1 MLILSLLPGPAFAID
16 TQDSQI
22 FISGFNA
29 YQKKDYTAAI
39 DKMSQVLQKY
49 PDSPLR
55 DMAIFW
61 LARSNFKAGYNKD
74 AAKYM
79 AQFFK
84 EYPDSPLKGTVEEDL
99 VALVGKF
106 QKGEPIVDKVQAPLV
121 AQAPAED
128 KGAAAKVAREKAEAE
143 RLAQE
148 KAAKEK
154 AEVERLAAEKA
165 SREKAAVEQAAKAKA
180 EADRLAADQA
190 ARAKAEA
197 ERQAAEK
204 LARAKAEAERLA
216 LEKAAKEK
224 AEAERLAAEKA
235 SREKAAVEQ
244 AAKAKAEA
252 DRLAAEQAARAK
264 AEADRLAAE
273 QAARAK
279 AEAERQAAEKLA
291 RDKAEAERLA
301 IEKAFREKAETERL
315 AVEKAF
321 REKAEQERLAAEK
334 ATAEKAGQE
343 RIALEK
349 AVAAPVAAGKAAAAA
364 VTATAAMP
372 STTVDQ
378 LRAAKEA
385 AEKLVAE
392 KSKAL
397 AELQE
402 PAEKKGLTGM
412 FLRER
417 SSYRKE
423 ATARLTAE
431 KAAAE
436 KDLADAQSALDR
448 ALSGQA
454 PVAQVAQPSAEAP
467 GAAKAAQEKAEAD
480 RLAAAKAVRV
490 KAEAERLALEKAA
503 KDKAGAE
510 RMAAEQAAKAK
521 AEAQRQAAEKLAGEK
536 AEAGRLALEKAT
548 KEKAEAERL
557 AAEKFSR
564 EKVAAEQAAKAK
576 ADAESQAAEKLARE
590 KAAVEKL
597 AMEKAAKE
605 KAEAERL
612 AAEKTVREKAATEQ
626 VATEQ
631 AAKAK
636 SKEEQRAAEEV
647 AAIKQAAERIIK
659 GKTEEERLAEEKD
672 VAEQARQAAILLE
685 VSKGKA
691 AEKARK
697 QAELEARFK
706 ADDEAA
712 AEEAR
717 RDALRIAREQE
728 GKGQQAA
735 EKQTNVKAEAERLA
749 AAGKVAR
756 EKAEAERLA
765 TEKAAKAKA
774 DAERLARE
782 KEEQQRLVAE
792 KATKEKAEQE
802 RLAAADKA
810 AREKAA
816 KEKAEQERLAAEKA
830 VTTGKAAA
838 RTAPTVSAVAE
849 QPVPAAPVKQAP
861 TAAPKTVT
869 TKKQAVPRKDDVAK
883 RTALRDRAIAEYK
896 SLVDRYPG
904 SKAAALA
911 TAKLRELGIAY
922 PAGAAKPGIV
932 SGAAV
937 ASVGENA
944 KVLSLEV
951 GQYSD
956 LDFAVSPD
964 APSYEVGKQLSI
976 PFEITNRGNSRDSF
990 MLESS
995 FPAEYGLRFVAAG
1008 APDKL
1013 LTRTP
1018 PLNAG
1023 EKFKGVA
1030 LFTIPSR
1037 YIDGEKVIFPVK
1049 AASEF
1054 DPVVSQSR
1062 GISLIASSPL
1072 LRAVIKTDK
1081 VQVLPGERVPY
1092 KVTLLNIGSAA
1103 ARQLTMRLTYPPQY
1117 EPVDLSASGFRE
1129 EGKGA
1134 VAVEGLQLA
1143 SGESKEFSIAFRLK
1157 DEALARQELFVR
1169 AVTDNLSLKRTD
1181 AFLSAAAVVQP
1192 VSGVAVAAHT
1202 DKVVV
1207 IPGQTATVPLTV
1219 TNTGNIRDDF
1229 SLKPVV
1235 PQGLVYAFYLD
1246 LNRDGVRQA
1255 NEPIINHV
1263 GPLAPKE
1270 VANVV
1275 LEISSSAT
1283 EKDGVTV
1290 PLTLAFEPE
1299 SDKAKG
1305 ASVAVSM
1312 IYSRPVVNLAMAG
1325 KGGKMKPGQVSTFE
1339 LDCGNSGSS
1348 LAKIV
1353 EIQSLMP
1360 EQIELVASDPG
1371 FSKGSDG
1378 TFIWKFEELGAG
1390 EKRSIKVTYRVKS
1403 GTAVGTNLQL
1413 KNVLKYQD
1421 RLGNVY

>member
-1 MLILSLLPGPAFAID
+1 MVFANYFRNILVRPLLGGLLILSLLPGPAFAID

-61 LARSNFKAGYNKD
+61 LARSNFKAGYHKD

-106 QKGEPIVDKVQAPLV
+106 QKGEPIVDKVQAPAV
-121 AQAPAED
+121 AQVPVED
-128 KGAAAKVAREKAEAE
+128 KGAAAKAEAE
-143 RLAQE
+143 RLVQE

-154 AEVERLAAEKA
+154 
-165 SREKAAVEQAAKAKA
+165 SD
-180 EADRLAADQA
+180 ADRLAAEQT

-204 LARAKAEAERLA
+204 LAREKVAAERLA
-216 LEKAAKEK
+216 VEKAAKEK

-235 SREKAAVEQ
+235 GREKA
-244 AAKAKAEA
+244 
-252 DRLAAEQAARAK
+252 AAEQAARAK
-264 AEADRLAAE
+264 TDADRLAAE
-273 QAARAK
+273 QTAKAK

-291 RDKAEAERLA
+291 REKAAKEKADAERLA
-301 IEKAFREKAETERL
+301 IEKAFREKAEAERS
-315 AVEKAF
+315 AVESAF
-321 REKAEQERLAAEK
+321 REKAEQARLAAEK
-334 ATAEKAGQE
+334 AAAEKADQE

-349 AVAAPVAAGKAAAAA
+349 AAAAPVAAKTAAAAA
-364 VTATAAMP
+364 VTGAAVIP
-372 STTVDQ
+372 SASVDQ

-402 PAEKKGLTGM
+402 PAEKKGLTGV

-431 KAAAE
+431 KTAAE
-436 KDLADAQSALDR
+436 KNLADARSALDR
-448 ALSGQA
+448 ALAGQA
-454 PVAQVAQPSAEAP
+454 PVAQVAQLSAEASA
-467 GAAKAAQEKAEAD
+467 AAKAAQEKAEAE
-480 RLAAAKAVRV
+480 RLAAEQAAAEQAARA
-490 KAEAERLALEKAA
+490 KAEADRL
-503 KDKAGAE
+503 
-510 RMAAEQAAKAK
+510 AAEQAAKAK
-521 AEAQRQAAEKLAGEK
+521 AEAQRQAGEKLAREK
-536 AEAGRLALEKAT
+536 AQAERLALEKAS

-557 AAEKFSR
+557 AAEQASR
-564 EKVAAEQAAKAK
+564 EKAAAEQAAKAK
-576 ADAESQAAEKLARE
+576 ADVDRLAAEQAAKAKAEAERQAAEKLVRE

-597 AMEKAAKE
+597 AMEKATRE
-605 KAEAERL
+605 KAETERV
-612 AAEKTVREKAATEQ
+612 AAE
-626 VATEQ
+626 Q
-631 AAKAK
+631 AVKAK
-636 SKEEQRAAEEV
+636 SEAEQRAAEEA

-659 GKTEEERLAEEKD
+659 GKTEEERLAEEKE

-685 VSKGKA
+685 VSKAKA
-691 AEKARK
+691 VEKARK

-717 RDALRIAREQE
+717 RDALRVAREQE
-728 GKGQQAA
+728 EKEQRAE
-735 EKQTNVKAEAERLA
+735 EKQASVKAEAERLA
-749 AAGKVAR
+749 AEKLAR

-765 TEKAAKAKA
+765 AEKAAKAKVE
-774 DAERLARE
+774 AERLARA

-792 KATKEKAEQE
+792 KAAKEKAEQE

-816 KEKAEQERLAAEKA
+816 KEKAEAERLAAEKA
-830 VTTGKAAA
+830 AKEKAAA
-838 RTAPTVSAVAE
+838 QVAPPAVVAAK
-849 QPVPAAPVKQAP
+849 PLPPAPVKPAP
-861 TAAPKTVT
+861 AATPKTVT
-869 TKKQAVPRKDDVAK
+869 TRKQAARKDDVAK
-883 RTALRDRAIAEYK
+883 RAALRDRAIAEYK

-922 PAGAAKPGIV
+922 PAGAAKTAVV
-932 SGAAV
+932 SAA
-937 ASVGENA
+937 AAAPVGENA

-976 PFEITNRGNSRDSF
+976 PFEIANRGNSRDSF
-990 MLESS
+990 ILESS
-995 FPAEYGLRFVAAG
+995 FPAEYGVQFVAAG
-1008 APDKL
+1008 APDKP

-1023 EKFKGVA
+1023 ERFKGVA
-1030 LFTIPSR
+1030 LLTIPPR

-1129 EGKGA
+1129 EGKGS
-1134 VAVEGLQLA
+1134 VVVEGLQLA
-1143 SGESKEFSIAFRLK
+1143 SGESREFSIAFRLK

-1169 AVTDNLSLKRTD
+1169 AVTDNQSLKRTD

-1275 LEISSSAT
+1275 LEISSSAA

-1299 SDKAKG
+1299 SDKTKA

-1312 IYSRPVVNLAMAG
+1312 VYSRPVVNLAMTG

-1378 TFIWKFEELGAG
+1378 TYVWKFEELGAG
-1390 EKRSIKVTYRVKS
+1390 EKRSIKVTYRVKN

>member
-1 MLILSLLPGPAFAID
+1 MVFANYFRNILVRPLLGGLLILSLLPGPAFAID

-143 RLAQE
+143 RLAQD

-154 AEVERLAAEKA
+154 
-165 SREKAAVEQAAKAKA
+165 S
-180 EADRLAADQA
+180 
-190 ARAKAEA
+190 
-197 ERQAAEK
+197 
-204 LARAKAEAERLA
+204 
-216 LEKAAKEK
+216 
-224 AEAERLAAEKA
+224 EAERLAAEKA
-235 SREKAAVEQ
+235 GREKVAAEQ

-252 DRLAAEQAARAK
+252 DRLAAEQTAK
-264 AEADRLAAE
+264 
-273 QAARAK
+273 AK

-291 RDKAEAERLA
+291 REKAEAERLALEKAAKEKAEAERLA

-321 REKAEQERLAAEK
+321 REKAAQERLAAEK
-334 ATAEKAGQE
+334 AAAEKAGQE

-349 AVAAPVAAGKAAAAA
+349 AAAAPVTAEKAAAAA
-364 VTATAAMP
+364 VVTTTAAIP
-372 STTVDQ
+372 AATVDQ

-392 KSKAL
+392 KGRAL
-397 AELQE
+397 VELQE

-436 KDLADAQSALDR
+436 KDLADARSALDR
-448 ALSGQA
+448 ALAGQA
-454 PVAQVAQPSAEAP
+454 PVAQVAQPSAEAQ

-480 RLAAAKAVRV
+480 RLAAAKAVQV
-490 KAEAERLALEKAA
+490 KADAERLALEKAA
-503 KDKAGAE
+503 KDKAEAE
-510 RMAAEQAAKAK
+510 RMAAEQAKAK
-521 AEAQRQAAEKLAGEK
+521 AEAERQAAEKLAGEK

-557 AAEKFSR
+557 AAEKVR
-564 EKVAAEQAAKAK
+564 LEKVASEQAVKAKADADRRAAEQAAKAK
-576 ADAESQAAEKLARE
+576 VEAERQAAEKLAGE

-612 AAEKTVREKAATEQ
+612 AAEKTVREKAATER

-636 SKEEQRAAEEV
+636 SQEEQRAAEEA

-728 GKGQQAA
+728 EKGQQAA

-749 AAGKVAR
+749 AEKVAR

-765 TEKAAKAKA
+765 TEKAAKAN
-774 DAERLARE
+774 AERLARE

-830 VTTGKAAA
+830 VPKGQAAA

-849 QPVPAAPVKQAP
+849 KPVPATPVKQAP
-861 TAAPKTVT
+861 NAAPKTVI
-869 TKKQAVPRKDDVAK
+869 TKKQAAPRKDDVAK

-922 PAGAAKPGIV
+922 PAGAAKPGV
-932 SGAAV
+932 ESGAAV

-1143 SGESKEFSIAFRLK
+1143 SGESKEFSIAFKLK

-1181 AFLSAAAVVQP
+1181 AFLSAAAIVQP

-1207 IPGQTATVPLTV
+1207 IPGQTATIPLTV